1 MAQSQKLV
9 RHGRGRAVAQ
19 KRSHL
24 PLFAGAAALILLVV
38 GAIVVSNLGY
48 DETAIVS
55 PFTPRALNAP
65 TGTTPDGFAY
75 KGDSDAPVKVIEYG
89 DFQCPSCAAYATQM
103 ERQIDRAYVE
113 TGKVQFIYHD
123 FPLPQHPHAI
133 TVASAARAAGEQGKY
148 WAMHDL
154 LFERQRQWSN
164 RSDILPLLRGYAD
177 AIGLDRAVFDKAM
190 EGEKYTTALEAARG
204 AAGQR
209 GVQATPTFDVNGTL
223 VSAAE
228 LEGAIE
234 AALQAVEQHHS
245 D

>member
-9 RHGRGRAVAQ
+9 RHARGRAVPQ
-19 KRSHL
+19 KRSRL
-24 PLFAGAAALILLVV
+24 PLFAVAAALILLVV
-38 GAIVVSNLGY
+38 GAIVVSNLGS
-48 DETAIVS
+48 DETATVS
-55 PFTPRALNAP
+55 PYTPRPLNAP

-75 KGDSDAPVKVIEYG
+75 KGDPNAPVKVIEYG

-103 ERQIDRAYVE
+103 EEQIDRTYVE

-123 FPLPQHPHAI
+123 FPLPQHPHAV
-133 TVASAARAAGEQGKY
+133 TVASAVRAAGEQGQY

-177 AIGLDRAVFDKAM
+177 VLGLDRAAFDRAM
-190 EGEKYTTALEAARG
+190 DSGKYTAALEAARE

-234 AALQAVEQHHS
+234 AALQTAQ
-245 D
+245 